1 MSLSHITQVART
13 YPCPRC
19 GRDRHGLEAPCQPC
33 AWQPPPPDRKSLRWE
48 QQHHPDTLAWQE
60 AQAVLTAARYV
71 ATAGSVAL
79 CWVVIAFTMPGD
91 PLRVIVTV
99 ALAMLAGWRFSRM
112 VGP

>member
-1 MSLSHITQVART
+1 
-13 YPCPRC
+13 
-19 GRDRHGLEAPCQPC
+19 
-33 AWQPPPPDRKSLRWE
+33 
-48 QQHHPDTLAWQE
+48 
-60 AQAVLTAARYV
+60 V

>member
-19 GRDRHGLEAPCQPC
+19 GRDRQGLEAACQPC
-33 AWQPPPPDRKSLRWE
+33 AWQPPPPDRKSRQWQ

-79 CWVVIAFTMPGD
+79 CWVVIAVTPPGE
-91 PLRVIVTV
+91 PLGTAAAVLF
-99 ALAMLAGWRFSRM
+99 AGLAFWRLSHWLR
-112 VGP
+112 P